1 MEDSTRTMEL
11 FQRRLL
17 AINGVETVEAFDE
30 NKVLLKTKL
39 GLLAIKGEGMAVKT
53 LDLDAGRLEVEG
65 LISGWEY
72 QEDKGAKMREKGR
85 SVFSRLVR

>member
-1 MEDSTRTMEL
+1 MEDNTQTMEL

-17 AINGVETVEAFDE
+17 AVNGVDTVEAFDE

-53 LDLDAGRLEVEG
+53 LDLDAGRLELEG
-65 LISGWEY
+65 LIHGWEY
-72 QEDKGAKMREKGR
+72 QEDKGAKMREKGS